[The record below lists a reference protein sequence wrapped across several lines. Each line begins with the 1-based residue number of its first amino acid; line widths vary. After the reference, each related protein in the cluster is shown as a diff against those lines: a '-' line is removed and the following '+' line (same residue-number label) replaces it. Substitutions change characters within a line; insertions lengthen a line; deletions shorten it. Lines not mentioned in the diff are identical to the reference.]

1 MFPPKEAQLTPLM
14 PRGLSLLLVDD
25 DADLTDIMVRWAVWV
40 GATMDT
46 AALGR
51 TALTLAAVRAY
62 DAVLLD
68 MALPDM
74 DGEAVYGS
82 LVGLRPGLAS
92 RVVILTGG
100 AVSHESQGFLHRT
113 RCPVVL
119 KPFDLEALARQ
130 IARLKFAA
138 A

>member
-1 MFPPKEAQLTPLM
+1 MFPPKEPQLTPPL
-14 PRGLSLLLVDD
+14 PRGLSLLLVED

-40 GATMDT
+40 GAKMDT

-51 TALTLAAVRAY
+51 TALTLAAGRAY

-68 MALPDM
+68 MTLPDM
-74 DGEAVYGS
+74 GGEAVYGS

-100 AVSHESQGFLHRT
+100 AVSDESQGFLHRT